1 MAGKTTQDYL
11 QAIYDS
17 AAANDQYL
25 DNVIAPDDGGTYD
38 YFGDGGFLDST
49 INALSTGIGGAFEGA
64 GTYLNQELGFG
75 EGLANLGHEMQIGR
89 QARTD
94 WDMNKAMNDPVGF
107 ITDPSGL
114 TYNAFNLIGSSVPDF
129 AVTAAA
135 SAATGGIGG
144 LAVGAGLK
152 AAKAARLAKAASGL
166 EKAMEVGSKAEGIGL
181 RGAQL
186 IKQYAPTVAGNI
198 AGGAFDA
205 ATEAGSTYTS
215 ALENGATEDEARN
228 AMQTDFMDNIGMSTI
243 QNAISMNMLKGA
255 IKTPLGIGRK
265 EVGEAAEESGK
276 GLLGAMS
283 EAGGKVAD
291 FADNHFATRLL
302 TRAVPGTA
310 VEAYTEGLQNEFQDN
325 AVHGYD
331 VNYNPFDMSDESK
344 NQMFMAAVGM
354 VPQGILGSTRRR
366 RVRAE
371 ENTADNNID
380 ENTIAQPTDNA
391 VQNENAEPEVI
402 ANPEENVAP
411 EVIANPE
418 ENITTPENE
427 VIEGNE
433 PVATNEQPVPT
444 TDENGTETP
453 SFATIYNSYINDR
466 DPVNNRTS
474 EQLAL
479 DRSNEAEDMG
489 YNTEEKKGQLRAVQD
504 MADTIEALDTNENS
518 PLKQI
523 GVKKPDIS
531 KYIKNNFTNDVADT
545 VAGGDKAIARNTL
558 NQVADVLYYRNK
570 KAEPERRRAANQA
583 EAEQLTKEG
592 SLFGLGPVPQ
602 SDNGEYTRKSI
613 GGYKQKIASTKNRID
628 KEHNHFKLAKERQ
641 DHVPNESQFAESL
654 SRAVDANDREQFVKD
669 VNQSINELS
678 SYTTTPA
685 QSLNRITDYF
695 HTKTQKDAVRKAFVG
710 YYNDRVNGGK
720 GFKFDI
726 NKHLKAVNNIVNIKN
741 KEELPAPKK
750 MTIGQQRNSAI
761 REART
766 SISNIK
772 YKLRDMED
780 PALKGT
786 SDKIEERIQQL
797 EDRIKKSTNKSE
809 ITHLKQLQNVFLSG
823 KKAVEV
829 ERKRREKPIGE
840 KNKQKGELAKKGKAG
855 KRKTAAKQRIDA
867 FNKKMED
874 EKKDAQAK
882 EESSK
887 DVTKGKETT
896 TEQKQEPAKKKLPP
910 KKKIEVENASDED
923 INSVA
928 SRLWNYHRDHKQF
941 NKQFHKRN
949 GKYHIK
955 DDKGNDYYYSEAVG
969 DRIKSKY
976 NELREAHF
984 KEHPEDKATITQ
996 AAANRAQSRKAN
1008 SQQRLEQAVN
1018 NENKKNTAKKFVEH
1032 QKNFSILVKNKSL
1045 FNDET
1050 PIDYLD
1056 DVKQKYKDGMSK
1068 DKKIREAIMPNR
1080 RGWINDIFDAFG
1092 KEFGKYNS
1100 VDVYK
1105 LAEHKK
1111 FNNGVARLKSFYNAF
1126 TDNGKPIDK
1135 DITIPQSVHRAME
1148 YSGADY
1154 DKVSASNVLKLTD
1167 VEKSGVPKNIL
1178 DKAIK
1183 AAEAIDSQG
1192 KLNNEKVSEK
1202 AKPIFGDSKMSAKV
1216 TYDGGK
1222 PVEISYN
1229 GDIKAVVEL
1238 KNIGEF
1244 NKLGEFDQPE
1254 YINKY
1259 LPDGYGTDKIK
1270 DVKGNTVT
1278 ATLVYYKELNND
1290 IHFIDKPIYDRLSEE
1305 DKRKLEENGI
1315 KAEDTEGGNKND
1327 NNGHRGS
1334 TDRPS
1339 GIATKEDSEDDT
1351 GIHKRVRGTV
1361 QNPDASRQKESDL
1374 AGIGSEGERQR
1385 VHNEPAQASESE
1397 TGKGKQQVIKL
1408 RGNQNVA
1415 YGESVSKETV
1425 DKALESM
1432 FYGMSPTRK
1441 NEAIKLLKDTGIK
1454 VRIVPELIVK
1464 DNGEDR
1470 KVGGAYFEDPGILAL
1485 AESRIKSDIENG
1497 RIIND
1502 PASAHE
1508 YGHFILEL
1516 LRQGGKSSVQWEDF
1530 FDKIINKD
1538 LELSGAKTLQ
1548 ELVDND
1554 TKTLTKTFGKEYINK
1569 IEQFVKEAI
1578 AEGKPPD
1585 GIAIKSDKSPEKQW
1599 PERPSKKLENV
1610 YYDPC
1615 ERGGQIVDAIIHRIA
1630 LKGKRYNFV
1639 HRRTYFQELM
1649 VCKMIRERNNNR
1661 MDMENRCADIIME
1674 HNSNLN
1680 ENDIMDDL
1688 DILPADK
1695 MLEYT
1700 KNKLGEDYAKY
1711 KDELEKELDEGDWV
1725 FHTAISDVEDW
1736 YAENYKKKIDRSRA
1750 SNEKEGKVEGGIAM
1764 YDKPADSDTIT
1775 PEQRLEKAGYKSPIE
1790 HARDSLKTYGREFVD
1805 DVKAGKGKYSY
1816 ADRFWRTPEA
1826 ILKDMI
1832 GGAASKIFDYA
1843 VKAQKIKNRTLQRYM
1858 VKYSHVYNGLKDNER
1873 RALNR
1878 AILYCDKNGRD
1889 PVQVMSAGK
1898 DRYIVYRDGDFI
1910 EAYNN
1915 INDAKNKL
1923 VELNRMDEYK
1933 KGEVKI
1939 SMVAGEDG
1947 LKALVYAVK
1956 DKNRVFSKK
1965 NAADAYA
1972 KENYKQAV
1980 ADMFDDV
1987 TTEKL
1992 SGEQKAKLADKFT
2005 EYRKLMD
2012 EAYADMVSVASQY
2025 DVKIPPKKQGFFPR
2039 YHLPF
2044 VVMVKDKMGTK
2055 RVTSFY
2061 NQSEAQKMAKKLT
2074 AEGVKSYVIELSPID
2089 QIRVGINQHD
2099 REYLTDDEIKE
2110 IEEGKTMSFA
2120 DMNESLEE
2128 HGEGMKLLTNLL
2140 NKRFKD
2146 GATTVPAKV
2155 ILKDLSK
2162 KVQDNGR
2169 TKKQIRATGIIKEMS
2184 KYKGSELTKEDVAKI
2199 LDKCNR
2205 HGVFN
2210 AHLMHRTDASGY
2222 SFNVQNSVYRY
2233 LTDVAAYAGNEMFSQ
2248 EAKKAYAQRFKRD
2261 FTLPAMNKEQAYCQ
2275 EYINA
2280 VLSKRNITWLDN
2292 MLNSVLK
2299 SIPGFGAWIRK
2310 WSPNPYT
2317 DVAGKILGAQNVLKL
2332 GMFNVSS
2339 GAVQL
2344 SQLLNANA
2352 KLGGN
2357 KFIGMSKAFRF
2368 GLREAFKNKGLYN
2381 DKELNKK
2388 YGEIFD
2394 YIGLYDSIPSLD
2406 REMTGKPSWF
2416 MDKNRKILGGKS
2428 LGDVAEASMYFFNR
2442 GDIKARQATAIGAM
2456 YKFEHEMKKDKMKE
2470 YLKKGKK
2477 FDEAEKLVHNDMLKY
2492 VDRVVRETNF
2502 DYSVVNTPLG
2512 LSGLGVTGKLIMQF
2526 KKYPFFTLNFLRG
2539 NTKEE
2544 NIRFLVPL
2552 MLMGGIFGLPCLDL
2566 FDDTV
2571 ATVTGAD
2578 PKLAAKK
2585 AIMEWAGNSPQR
2597 KAFANVAMYGA
2608 PSLAG
2613 IDISGRIGL
2622 NDAASFD
2629 AGPTYATAKRLLS
2642 SAKKGDYMGMAE
2654 ALTSRAT
2661 VAKSLAR
2668 GGYADS
2674 HGNLV
2679 TQYDN
2684 YDKMLKVLGFRPV
2697 EESHGAD
2704 LNRIIS
2710 QSKKIMQE
2718 HTNKAIE
2725 EYKKHPTMANY
2736 QALRIYGLSD
2746 KRIASI
2752 QDEKPK
2758 KNDKSSVY
2766 NSNHSKEANDI
2777 RKLESF
2783 KQGR

>member
-49 INALSTGIGGAFEGA
+49 INALSTGIGGSFEGA

-75 EGLANLGHEMQIGR
+75 EGLANLGREMQIGR

-94 WDMNKAMNDPVGF
+94 WDMNKAMNDPLGF

-114 TYNAFNLIGSSVPDF
+114 TYNAFNLIGSSIPDL
-129 AVTAAA
+129 AITAGA

-186 IKQYAPTVAGNI
+186 IKEYAPTVAGNI

-255 IKTPLGIGRK
+255 VKTPLGIGRK

-291 FADNHFATRLL
+291 FTDNHLATRFL

-331 VNYNPFDMSDESK
+331 VNYNPLDMSDESK

-354 VPQGILGSTRRR
+354 LPQGILGATRRR

-371 ENTADNNID
+371 ENMDDNNID
-380 ENTIAQPTDNA
+380 ENTISQPADNT
-391 VQNENAEPEVI
+391 VQNENAEPEV
-402 ANPEENVAP
+402 AATPEENVAP

-418 ENITTPENE
+418 ENITTPGNE
-427 VIEGNE
+427 AIEGNI
-433 PVATNEQPVPT
+433 PVATNEQAAPT

-466 DPVNNRTS
+466 DPINNRTS

-479 DRSNEAEDMG
+479 DRSDEAEDMG

-504 MADTIEALDTNENS
+504 MADTIEALDTNEKS

-523 GVKKPDIS
+523 GIKKPDVI

-545 VAGGDKAIARNTL
+545 VAGGDKTVARDTL
-558 NQVADVLYYRNK
+558 NQVADVLYHRNK
-570 KAEPERRRAANQA
+570 KSEPERRRAANQA
-583 EAEQLTKEG
+583 EAERLTKQG
-592 SLFGLGPVPQ
+592 NMLGLGPVPQ
-602 SDNGEYTRKSI
+602 DDNGEYTTKSI
-613 GGYKQKIASTKNRID
+613 NGYKQKIANTKNRID

-641 DHVPNESQFAESL
+641 DRVPNETKFAESL

-669 VNQSINELS
+669 VNQSIGELS

-685 QSLNRITDYF
+685 KSLNRVTNYF
-695 HTKTQKDAVRKAFVG
+695 HTKAQKDAVRKAFVG
-710 YYNDRVNGGK
+710 YYNDRVNGSK

-726 NKHLKAVNNIVNIKN
+726 NKHLKAANNIVDIKH

-750 MTIGQQRNSAI
+750 LTIGQQRNRVI

-766 SISNIK
+766 SISNIR
-772 YKLRDMED
+772 YKLQDMEAPD
-780 PALKGT
+780 LRKT

-797 EDRIKKSTNKSE
+797 EDRIKKTTNKSE
-809 ITHLKQLQNVFLSG
+809 VNHLKQLQNVFLSG
-823 KKAVEV
+823 KKAVDA
-829 ERKRREKPIGE
+829 ERKLRVKAIEKE
-840 KNKQKGELAKKGKAG
+840 EKQKEKLENKNKAS
-855 KRKTAAKQRIDA
+855 KRKAAAKQKIDA

-874 EKKDAQAK
+874 EKKEVQAK
-882 EESSK
+882 EEPTK
-887 DVTKGKETT
+887 DVAKEKGAT
-896 TEQKQEPAKKKLPP
+896 TEQKQKPAKKEAPP
-910 KKKIEVENASDED
+910 KKTIEVENASDED

-941 NKQFHKRN
+941 NKQLRKRN

-969 DRIKSKY
+969 DKIKSKY

-984 KEHPEDKATITQ
+984 KEHPEDKAMVTKSTPI
-996 AAANRAQSRKAN
+996 RSQSKKAN
-1008 SQQRLEQAVN
+1008 SQQELKQA
-1018 NENKKNTAKKFVEH
+1018 T
-1032 QKNFSILVKNKSL
+1032 
-1045 FNDET
+1045 
-1050 PIDYLD
+1050 
-1056 DVKQKYKDGMSK
+1056 
-1068 DKKIREAIMPNR
+1068 
-1080 RGWINDIFDAFG
+1080 
-1092 KEFGKYNS
+1092 
-1100 VDVYK
+1100 
-1105 LAEHKK
+1105 
-1111 FNNGVARLKSFYNAF
+1111 NNG
-1126 TDNGKPIDK
+1126 
-1135 DITIPQSVHRAME
+1135 
-1148 YSGADY
+1148 
-1154 DKVSASNVLKLTD
+1154 KVSK
-1167 VEKSGVPKNIL
+1167 
-1178 DKAIK
+1178 
-1183 AAEAIDSQG
+1183 
-1192 KLNNEKVSEK
+1192 
-1202 AKPIFGDSKMSAKV
+1202 
-1216 TYDGGK
+1216 
-1222 PVEISYN
+1222 
-1229 GDIKAVVEL
+1229 
-1238 KNIGEF
+1238 
-1244 NKLGEFDQPE
+1244 
-1254 YINKY
+1254 
-1259 LPDGYGTDKIK
+1259 
-1270 DVKGNTVT
+1270 
-1278 ATLVYYKELNND
+1278 
-1290 IHFIDKPIYDRLSEE
+1290 E
-1305 DKRKLEENGI
+1305 DKHKSEENGV
-1315 KAEDTEGGNKND
+1315 KTEGTEGGSKNGTVKGTVNSGRNEKGNED
-1327 NNGHRGS
+1327 VQRAVPKGNDVGRSANRNNGGGS
-1334 TDRPS
+1334 TKRSS
-1339 GIATKEDSEDDT
+1339 GLPVGNAQS
-1351 GIHKRVRGTV
+1351 V
-1361 QNPDASRQKESDL
+1361 QKYR
-1374 AGIGSEGERQR
+1374 
-1385 VHNEPAQASESE
+1385 E
-1397 TGKGKQQVIKL
+1397 TSQEVKQL
-1408 RGNQNVA
+1408 YDNGNLKWDNDVKPEEVGNA
-1415 YGESVSKETV
+1415 I
-1425 DKALESM
+1425 DSM
-1432 FYGMSPTRK
+1432 FYGYPESFKNTAIDLLNSMGIRIHITSKPIIVDTRGGKKNAGGLYKENTGEIIINRDKINDQIKSNSIKTRPTSAHENAHFIFSVLHKGPERDEAWRK
-1441 NEAIKLLKDTGIK
+1441 FFDDIIKNDIKSSGVKNINELVAKESKVFTDEGIK
-1454 VRIVPELIVK
+1454 EIEGFVSE
-1464 DNGEDR
+1464 
-1470 KVGGAYFEDPGILAL
+1470 ILSGKPPSEKL
-1485 AESRIKSDIENG
+1485 QCRYYRTDDMGNG
-1497 RIIND
+1497 RIIN
-1502 PASAHE
+1502 AV
-1508 YGHFILEL
+1508 L
-1516 LRQGGKSSVQWEDF
+1516 
-1530 FDKIINKD
+1530 
-1538 LELSGAKTLQ
+1538 
-1548 ELVDND
+1548 
-1554 TKTLTKTFGKEYINK
+1554 
-1569 IEQFVKEAI
+1569 
-1578 AEGKPPD
+1578 
-1585 GIAIKSDKSPEKQW
+1585 
-1599 PERPSKKLENV
+1599 
-1610 YYDPC
+1610 
-1615 ERGGQIVDAIIHRIA
+1615 HRIA
-1630 LKGKRYNFV
+1630 LDDKHILKFV
-1639 HRRTYFQELM
+1639 RDPNYFQELM
-1649 VCKMIRERNNNR
+1649 VSKNTYERNRARNSLR
-1661 MDMENRCADIIME
+1661 ARCLTLINKHEGKGSKTTIKDL
-1674 HNSNLN
+1674 NKFSSN
-1680 ENDIMDDL
+1680 E
-1688 DILPADK
+1688 
-1695 MLEYT
+1695 MLEHT
-1700 KNKLGEDYAKY
+1700 GKSLGDEYAKY
-1711 KDELEKELDEGDWV
+1711 KAELEKIMEDGDWV
-1725 FHTAISDVEDW
+1725 TDTAMQSITKEHIEKYKNSILKKRSKAAKDKESSVE
-1736 YAENYKKKIDRSRA
+1736 NSF
-1750 SNEKEGKVEGGIAM
+1750 
-1764 YDKPADSDTIT
+1764 YDKSTESDTVT
-1775 PEQRLEKAGYKSPIE
+1775 PEQRLEKAGYKSPIQ
-1790 HARDSLKTYGREFVD
+1790 HARDSLKTYGREFID
-1805 DVKAGKGKYSY
+1805 DVKSGKSKYSY
-1816 ADRFWRTPEA
+1816 TDRFWRTPEV

-1832 GGAASKIFDYA
+1832 GGAASRIFDYA
-1843 VKAQKIKNRTLQRYM
+1843 VKAQRIKNKTLQRYM
-1858 VKYSHVYNGLKDNER
+1858 TKYTHVYNGLKDNER

-1898 DRYIVYRDGDFI
+1898 DTYIVYRDGDFI

-1915 INDAKNKL
+1915 INDAKSKL
-1923 VELNRMDEYK
+1923 VELKRMDEYK
-1933 KGEVKI
+1933 NGEVRM

-1972 KENYKQAV
+1972 KKNYKQAV

-1987 TTEKL
+1987 ATEQL
-1992 SGEQKAKLADKFT
+1992 SDEQKAKLADKFT

-2044 VVMVKDKMGTK
+2044 VVTVKDKMGTK

-2074 AEGVKSYVIELSPID
+2074 AEGVKSYVIEISPID

-2120 DMNESLEE
+2120 DMNESLED
-2128 HGEGMKLLTNLL
+2128 HGEGMKLLRNLL

-2146 GATTVPAKV
+2146 GSTTVPAKV

-2184 KYKGSELTKEDVAKI
+2184 KYRGEELTKEDVVKI

-2261 FTLPAMNKEQAYCQ
+2261 FTLPALNKEQAYCQ

-2317 DVAGKILGAQNVLKL
+2317 DAAGRILGAQNVLKL

-2381 DKELNKK
+2381 DEYMNKK

-2470 YLKKGKK
+2470 YLKEGKK

-2492 VDRVVRETNF
+2492 VDRIVRETNF

-2578 PKLAAKK
+2578 PKLSAKK

-2597 KAFANVAMYGA
+2597 RAFANVAMYGA

-2629 AGPTYATAKRLLS
+2629 AGPTYSTAKKLLS
-2642 SAKKGDYMGMAE
+2642 SAKKGDFMGMAE

-2661 VAKSLAR
+2661 GAKSLAR
-2668 GGYADS
+2668 SGYADS
-2674 HGNLV
+2674 HGNLI
-2679 TQYDN
+2679 TQYDT
-2684 YDKMLKVLGFRPV
+2684 YDKMLKILGFRPV

-2704 LNRIIS
+2704 LNRVIS

-2725 EYKKHPTMANY
+2725 EYKKHPTIANY
-2736 QALRIYGLSD
+2736 QALRVYGLGD
-2746 KRIASI
+2746 KRIASLE
-2752 QDEKPK
+2752 DEQPK
-2758 KNDKSSVY
+2758 KNSKSSVY
-2766 NSNHSKEANDI
+2766 KSNHSKEANDI
-2777 RKLESF
+2777 RRLESF
-2783 KQGR
+2783 K

>member
-1 MAGKTTQDYL
+1 MPNYESIFNRMFDGTHDYDI
-11 QAIYDS
+11 QP
-17 AAANDQYL
+17 QY
-25 DNVIAPDDGGTYD
+25 
-38 YFGDGGFLDST
+38 GDGGFLDSS
-49 INALSTGIGGAFEGA
+49 INALATGLGGALEGA

-75 EGLANLGHEMQIGR
+75 EGLAKLGHDMQIGR

-94 WDMNKAMNDPVGF
+94 WDMNKAMDDPIGF

-114 TYNAFNLIGSSVPDF
+114 AYNAFNLIGSSAPDF

-152 AAKAARLAKAASGL
+152 AARAARLAKAASGL

-186 IKQYAPTVAGNI
+186 IKEYAPTVAGNI

-205 ATEAGSTYTS
+205 ATEAGSTYTA
-215 ALENGATEDEARN
+215 ALENSATEDEARN
-228 AMQTDFMDNIGMSTI
+228 AMQTDFIDNVGMSTI
-243 QNAISMNMLKGA
+243 QNAIGMNMLKGA
-255 IKTPLGIGRK
+255 VKTPLGIGRK
-265 EVGEAAEESGK
+265 EIGDAAEASGK

-291 FADNHFATRLL
+291 FADNHFATRLM

-354 VPQGILGSTRRR
+354 LPQGILGSTRRR

-371 ENTADNNID
+371 ENMANSNID
-380 ENTIAQPTDNA
+380 EDTIAQPTDNTI
-391 VQNENAEPEVI
+391 QNGNAEPEVI
-402 ANPEENVAP
+402 ATPEENVDDGNINNVDP
-411 EVIANPE
+411 EVIVNPV
-418 ENITTPENE
+418 ENITSPENE
-427 VIEGNE
+427 TIEGNT
-433 PVATNEQPVPT
+433 PTTTNEQTAPIT
-444 TDENGTETP
+444 EENGTEPP
-453 SFATIYNSYINDR
+453 SFATIYDSYINDR
-466 DPVNNRTS
+466 DPINNRTS
-474 EQLAL
+474 EQLAI

-489 YNTEEKKGQLRAVQD
+489 YNTEDKKGQLRAVQD

-523 GVKKPDIS
+523 GIKKPDIS

-570 KAEPERRRAANQA
+570 KAEPERRRAANHA

-613 GGYKQKIASTKNRID
+613 NGYKQKIASTKNRID

-641 DHVPNESQFAESL
+641 DHVPNESQFAKSL
-654 SRAVDANDREQFVKD
+654 SQAVDANDREQFVKD

-695 HTKTQKDAVRKAFVG
+695 HTKTQKDAVRKALVG
-710 YYNDRVNGGK
+710 YYNDRVNGSK

-726 NKHLKAVNNIVNIKN
+726 NKHLKAANNIVNIKN

-797 EDRIKKSTNKSE
+797 EDRIKKTTNKSE

-829 ERKRREKPIGE
+829 ERKRREKPIGK

-910 KKKIEVENASDED
+910 KKKVEVDSASDED

-941 NKQFHKRN
+941 NKQLHKRN

-996 AAANRAQSRKAN
+996 AAARRAQSRKAN
-1008 SQQRLEQAVN
+1008 SQQKREEAVN
-1018 NENKKNTAKKFVEH
+1018 NENKKDTAEKFVEH
-1032 QKNFSILVKNKSL
+1032 QKKFSILVKNKSL

-1080 RGWINDIFDAFG
+1080 RRWINDIFDAFG

-1105 LAEHKK
+1105 LAEHEK
-1111 FNNGVARLKSFYNAF
+1111 FNNGVARLKSLYNAF
-1126 TDNGKPIDK
+1126 TDDNGKPIDK
-1135 DITIPQSVHRAME
+1135 DITIPQSVRRAMK
-1148 YSGADY
+1148 YSGAGY

-1183 AAEAIDSQG
+1183 EAELIDSQR
-1192 KLNNEKVSEK
+1192 KLNNKKVGEK

-1229 GDIKAVVEL
+1229 GDMKAVVEL
-1238 KNIGEF
+1238 KNIDEF
-1244 NKLGEFDQPE
+1244 NKLGEFDKPE

-1259 LPDGYGTDKIK
+1259 LPDGYGADEIE

-1290 IHFIDKPIYDRLSEE
+1290 THFIDKQIYDRLSEE

-1315 KAEDTEGGNKND
+1315 KAKGIEGGNGNVSG
-1327 NNGHRGS
+1327 N
-1334 TDRPS
+1334 TDHS
-1339 GIATKEDSEDDT
+1339 GTHEK
-1351 GIHKRVRGTV
+1351 GNKLVKGTV
-1361 QNPDASRQKESDL
+1361 QERSAVRRTGSGKNGGRTTQGSSRLPVGNTRTVQKYREISPE
-1374 AGIGSEGERQR
+1374 I
-1385 VHNEPAQASESE
+1385 
-1397 TGKGKQQVIKL
+1397 KQL
-1408 RGNQNVA
+1408 YDNGNLKWDNDVTTEEVGNA
-1415 YGESVSKETV
+1415 I
-1425 DKALESM
+1425 ESM
-1432 FYGMSPTRK
+1432 FYGAPESFKKTAMDLLNKLDTRIYVTSKPIITSNKEVVDGLCKK
-1441 NEAIKLLKDTGIK
+1441 NTGEIFISRDCINNQIKMGQIKTNPVGAHENEHFIFNILSHKSNEPWKELFNKVIDNDIKSSGVRDIKELVAKDNRILTSEALKDVNKYVAEVLSGENPSDEFK
-1454 VRIVPELIVK
+1454 YVYYHADNSVK
-1464 DNGEDR
+1464 
-1470 KVGGAYFEDPGILAL
+1470 
-1485 AESRIKSDIENG
+1485 G
-1497 RIIND
+1497 RIIN
-1502 PASAHE
+1502 AVLH
-1508 YGHFILEL
+1508 
-1516 LRQGGKSSVQWEDF
+1516 K
-1530 FDKIINKD
+1530 
-1538 LELSGAKTLQ
+1538 
-1548 ELVDND
+1548 
-1554 TKTLTKTFGKEYINK
+1554 
-1569 IEQFVKEAI
+1569 
-1578 AEGKPPD
+1578 
-1585 GIAIKSDKSPEKQW
+1585 
-1599 PERPSKKLENV
+1599 
-1610 YYDPC
+1610 
-1615 ERGGQIVDAIIHRIA
+1615 IA
-1630 LKGKRYNFV
+1630 LDDKHILTLARDF
-1639 HRRTYFQELM
+1639 TYFQELM
-1649 VCKMIRERNNNR
+1649 VAKNTYERNRARNALLA
-1661 MDMENRCADIIME
+1661 RCLTLINKHEGKGPKTTRKDL
-1674 HNSNLN
+1674 NKFSSN
-1680 ENDIMDDL
+1680 E
-1688 DILPADK
+1688 

-1700 KNKLGEDYAKY
+1700 KSKLGDDYAKY
-1711 KDELEKELDEGDWV
+1711 KTELEEIIKDGDWV
-1725 FHTAISDVEDW
+1725 TDMALQRITTEHIKE
-1736 YAENYKKKIDRSRA
+1736 YKNSIIEKRSKA
-1750 SNEKEGKVEGGIAM
+1750 VQEKESSVENSF
-1764 YDKPADSDTIT
+1764 YDKSTDSDTIT

-1790 HARDSLKTYGREFVD
+1790 HARDSLKTYGREFID

-1832 GGAASKIFDYA
+1832 GGAASRIFDYA
-1843 VKAQKIKNRTLQRYM
+1843 VKAQRIKNKTLQRYM
-1858 VKYSHVYNGLKDNER
+1858 AKYSHVYNGLKDNER

-1889 PVQVMSAGK
+1889 PVQVMSAGN

-1972 KENYKQAV
+1972 KKNYKQAV

-1987 TTEKL
+1987 TAEKL
-1992 SGEQKAKLADKFT
+1992 SGAQKAKLADKFT

-2120 DMNESLEE
+2120 NMNESLEE

-2428 LGDVAEASMYFFNR
+2428 LGDIAEASMYFFNR

-2566 FDDTV
+2566 FDDAV

-2585 AIMEWAGNSPQR
+2585 AIIEWAGNSPQR

-2629 AGPTYATAKRLLS
+2629 AGPTYTTAKRLLS

-2684 YDKMLKVLGFRPV
+2684 YDKMLKILGFRPV

>member
-1 MAGKTTQDYL
+1 MPNYESIFNRMFDGTHDYDI
-11 QAIYDS
+11 QP
-17 AAANDQYL
+17 QY
-25 DNVIAPDDGGTYD
+25 
-38 YFGDGGFLDST
+38 GDGGFLDSS
-49 INALSTGIGGAFEGA
+49 INALATGLGGSLEGA
-64 GTYLNQELGFG
+64 GTYLDQEFGFG
-75 EGLANLGHEMQIGR
+75 SSLAKLGHDMQIGR

-94 WDMNKAMNDPVGF
+94 WDMQKAMDDPLGF

-114 TYNAFNLIGSSVPDF
+114 AYNTFNLIGSSAPDL

-152 AAKAARLAKAASGL
+152 AARAANLAKAASGL
-166 EKAMEVGSKAEGIGL
+166 EKAMEVGSKAEGIGM

-186 IKQYAPTVAGNI
+186 IKEYAPSVAGNI

-205 ATEAGSTYTS
+205 ATEAGSTYTM
-215 ALENGATEDEARN
+215 ALENGATQDEARN
-228 AMQTDFMDNIGMSTI
+228 AMQTDFIDNIGMSTI

-255 IKTPLGIGRK
+255 VKTPLGIGRK
-265 EVGEAAEESGK
+265 EVGDATEKAGS

-291 FADNHFATRLL
+291 FADNHFATRLM

-331 VNYNPFDMSDESK
+331 VNYNPFNMSDESK

-354 VPQGILGSTRRR
+354 APQGLLGATRRR

-371 ENTADNNID
+371 EDMDNSNVNDNI
-380 ENTIAQPTDNA
+380 ETQPA
-391 VQNENAEPEVI
+391 KEVAQNENGEPEVI
-402 ANPEENVAP
+402 ATPVEDIVNAENTPVDVSTNTENAP
-411 EVIANPE
+411 IVTDEQMVS
-418 ENITTPENE
+418 TPE
-427 VIEGNE
+427 GAE
-433 PVATNEQPVPT
+433 PSA
-444 TDENGTETP
+444 
-453 SFATIYNSYINDR
+453 FATTYNSFLNDR
-466 DPVNNRTS
+466 DPVGNRTA
-474 EQLAL
+474 EQLAT
-479 DRSNEAEDMG
+479 DRSDEAEAMG
-489 YNTEEKKGQLRAVQD
+489 YNTEDKKGQLRAIQD
-504 MADTIEALDTNENS
+504 MADTIESLDTNENS

-531 KYIKNNFTNDVADT
+531 SYIKNNFTNDVAN
-545 VAGGDKAIARNTL
+545 ALASGDKKVARDTL

-592 SLFGLGPVPQ
+592 SMFGLEPVPQ
-602 SDNGEYTRKSI
+602 NDKGEYTGKSI
-613 GGYKQKIASTKNRID
+613 SGYKKKLTDTKNRID
-628 KEHNHFKLAKERQ
+628 REHNHFKLAKERQ
-641 DHVPNESQFAESL
+641 DHVPDETKFAESL
-654 SRAVDANDREQFVKD
+654 SQAVDANDREQFVKD

-678 SYTTTPA
+678 SYTTSPA
-685 QSLNRITDYF
+685 KSLNRITDYF
-695 HTKTQKDAVRKAFVG
+695 HTKAQKDAVRKAFVS
-710 YYNDRVNGGK
+710 YYNNRVNGRK
-720 GFKFDI
+720 DFQFDI
-726 NKHLKAVNNIVNIKN
+726 NKHLKSVGNIISAKQ
-741 KEELPAPKK
+741 KEEAGPVKK
-750 MTIGQQRNSAI
+750 LTLVQKRNQAI
-761 REART
+761 RDT
-766 SISNIK
+766 KVDISNI
-772 YKLRDMED
+772 RN
-780 PALKGT
+780 
-786 SDKIEERIQQL
+786 KIKEMGDDELSKTGEGIKARIDQIQKRV
-797 EDRIKKSTNKSE
+797 DNSTNMAE
-809 ITHLKQLQNVFLSG
+809 ITYLKKLQNVFYAG
-823 KKAVEV
+823 KKAVVKEQDL
-829 ERKRREKPIGE
+829 RA
-840 KNKQKGELAKKGKAG
+840 KQ
-855 KRKTAAKQRIDA
+855 AAKLEGKDGKKTRSTGSKSKTNRQQTRKQNADRIA
-867 FNKKMED
+867 KFQKQLED
-874 EKKDAQAK
+874 ENKSA
-882 EESSK
+882 EE
-887 DVTKGKETT
+887 
-896 TEQKQEPAKKKLPP
+896 TEKSANKNTVAKQEPAEQSEEPKTKVVKKQGP
-910 KKKIEVENASDED
+910 KREIRENVSDEEIRD
-923 INSVA
+923 VA
-928 SRLWNYHRDHKQF
+928 QKLWNYHLSRKEF
-941 NKQFHKRN
+941 NKQLQKRN
-949 GKYHIK
+949 GRYHVV
-955 DDKGNDYYYSEAVG
+955 DNKGNHFYYNETDGAK
-969 DRIKSKY
+969 IKTVY
-976 NELREAHF
+976 NELRKAHF
-984 KEHPEDKATITQ
+984 KEHPEDEGAIRKASRNQ
-996 AAANRAQSRKAN
+996 AASRKAN
-1008 SQQRLEQAVN
+1008 SEEKRAKAVKAELN
-1018 NENKKNTAKKFVEH
+1018 KENTDKIKREKEVYDA
-1032 QKNFSILVKNKSL
+1032 IVKNKGLS
-1045 FNDET
+1045 NDNKS
-1050 PIDYLD
+1050 IDYLSS
-1056 DVKQKYKDGMSK
+1056 VKQLYKSGMKIHK
-1068 DKKIREAIMPNR
+1068 DDRDKVMTHRYEL
-1080 RGWINDIFDAFG
+1080 INNIFEEFA
-1092 KEFGKYNS
+1092 KEFNKYGN
-1100 VDVYK
+1100 VNVYK
-1105 LAEHKK
+1105 VVKPKEFKNVRTRLYY
-1111 FNNGVARLKSFYNAF
+1111 FNKAF
-1126 TDNGKPIDK
+1126 TKDGKPIDRNIKIPDAVFDAMNRDADKQAAFDLTDEQKKLIPK
-1135 DITIPQSVHRAME
+1135 DILAKLEDMRSREQATKQSKNAVKDNKVAKE
-1148 YSGADY
+1148 EKVEPIIDSGEMKYRVDY
-1154 DKVSASNVLKLTD
+1154 DSND
-1167 VEKSGVPKNIL
+1167 
-1178 DKAIK
+1178 
-1183 AAEAIDSQG
+1183 
-1192 KLNNEKVSEK
+1192 
-1202 AKPIFGDSKMSAKV
+1202 
-1216 TYDGGK
+1216 K
-1222 PVEISYN
+1222 PVSIIVQN
-1229 GDIKAVVEL
+1229 MKASIEL
-1238 KNIGEF
+1238 KDKDMA
-1244 NKLGEFDQPE
+1244 KLEKTDELDREDFV
-1254 YINKY
+1254 NKY
-1259 LPDGYGTDKIK
+1259 LPEGYEVHTFKVNGNKILATVDYWKEITD
-1270 DVKGNTVT
+1270 NT
-1278 ATLVYYKELNND
+1278 
-1290 IHFIDKPIYDRLSEE
+1290 HFIDKQIYDRLSEE

-1315 KAEDTEGGNKND
+1315 KAKGVEGGSENVSGNTDHSRTHEKGNKLV
-1327 NNGHRGS
+1327 
-1334 TDRPS
+1334 
-1339 GIATKEDSEDDT
+1339 K
-1351 GIHKRVRGTV
+1351 GTV
-1361 QNPDASRQKESDL
+1361 QERSAVRRTGSGKNGGRPTKGSPRLPMENARTVQKYREISPEVRQLYD
-1374 AGIGSEGERQR
+1374 
-1385 VHNEPAQASESE
+1385 N
-1397 TGKGKQQVIKL
+1397 
-1408 RGNQNVA
+1408 GNLKWDNDVKPEEV
-1415 YGESVSKETV
+1415 GNTI
-1425 DKALESM
+1425 DSM
-1432 FYGMSPTRK
+1432 FYGAPESFKKTTMDLLNKLGIRIYVTSKPIITSDKEVVDGLCRK
-1441 NEAIKLLKDTGIK
+1441 NTGEILISRDCINNQIKTGQIKTNPVGAHENEHFIFNILSHKSNEPWKELFNKVIDNDIKSSGVGDIKGLVAKDNRILTSEALKDVDKYVAEVLSGENPSDEFK
-1454 VRIVPELIVK
+1454 YVYYHADNSVKGRIINAVLHKIALDDK
-1464 DNGEDR
+1464 H
-1470 KVGGAYFEDPGILAL
+1470 ILAL
-1485 AESRIKSDIENG
+1485 AR
-1497 RIIND
+1497 
-1502 PASAHE
+1502 
-1508 YGHFILEL
+1508 
-1516 LRQGGKSSVQWEDF
+1516 DF
-1530 FDKIINKD
+1530 
-1538 LELSGAKTLQ
+1538 
-1548 ELVDND
+1548 
-1554 TKTLTKTFGKEYINK
+1554 
-1569 IEQFVKEAI
+1569 
-1578 AEGKPPD
+1578 
-1585 GIAIKSDKSPEKQW
+1585 
-1599 PERPSKKLENV
+1599 
-1610 YYDPC
+1610 
-1615 ERGGQIVDAIIHRIA
+1615 
-1630 LKGKRYNFV
+1630 
-1639 HRRTYFQELM
+1639 TYFQELM
-1649 VCKMIRERNNNR
+1649 VAKNTYERNRARNALLA
-1661 MDMENRCADIIME
+1661 RCLTLINKHEEKGKKTTRKDLGKF
-1674 HNSNLN
+1674 STN
-1680 ENDIMDDL
+1680 E
-1688 DILPADK
+1688 
-1695 MLEYT
+1695 MLEYA
-1700 KNKLGEDYAKY
+1700 KNKLGDDYAKY
-1711 KDELEKELDEGDWV
+1711 KTELEEIIKDGDWV
-1725 FHTAISDVEDW
+1725 TDIALQRITPEHIKEYKNSIIEKRNKTA
-1736 YAENYKKKIDRSRA
+1736 K
-1750 SNEKEGKVEGGIAM
+1750 EKESSVENSF
-1764 YDKPADSDTIT
+1764 YDKSADSDTTT
-1775 PEQRLEKAGYKSPIE
+1775 PEQRFEKAGYRSPVQ
-1790 HARDSLKTYGREFVD
+1790 HALDSLKTYGREFVE
-1805 DVKAGKGKYSY
+1805 DVKTGKNKYSY
-1816 ADRFWRTPEA
+1816 TDRFWRTPEV

-1832 GGAASKIFDYA
+1832 GGAASRIFDYA
-1843 VKAQKIKNRTLQRYM
+1843 IKAQRIKNKTLQRYM
-1858 VKYSHVYNGLKDNER
+1858 EKYSHVYRGLKDNER
-1873 RALNR
+1873 RVLNR

-1915 INDAKNKL
+1915 INEAKSKM
-1923 VELNRMDEYK
+1923 VELKGMDDYK

-1956 DKNRVFSKK
+1956 DKNRVFTKK

-1972 KENYKQAV
+1972 KKNYKQAV
-1980 ADMFDDV
+1980 SDMLDDV

-1992 SGEQKAKLADKFT
+1992 NEEQKSKIADKFT
-2005 EYRKLMD
+2005 EYRTLMD
-2012 EAYADMVSVASQY
+2012 EAYADMVAVANQY
-2025 DVKIPPKKQGFFPR
+2025 GVKIPPKKQGFFPR

-2061 NQSEAQKMAKKLT
+2061 NQSEAQKMAKKLS

-2169 TKKQIRATGIIKEMS
+2169 TKKQIRATGIIKEME
-2184 KYKGSELTKEDVAKI
+2184 KYKGSQLTKEDVAKI

-2210 AHLMHRTDASGY
+2210 AHLMHRTDADGY

-2233 LTDVAAYAGNEMFSQ
+2233 LTDAAAYAGNEMFSQ

-2317 DVAGKILGAQNVLKL
+2317 DVAGKVLGAQNVLKL

-2368 GLREAFKNKGLYN
+2368 GLSEAFKSKGLYN
-2381 DKELNKK
+2381 DDKLNKK

-2416 MDKNRKILGGKS
+2416 MDKSRKLLRGKS
-2428 LGDVAEASMYFFNR
+2428 FGDVAEASMYFFNR

-2470 YLKKGKK
+2470 YLKKGKT
-2477 FDEAEKLVHNDMLKY
+2477 FEEAEKLTHNDMLRY
-2492 VDRVVRETNF
+2492 VDRIVRETNF

-2571 ATVTGAD
+2571 ATVTGVD

-2629 AGPTYATAKRLLS
+2629 AGPTYTTAQRLLS

-2661 VAKSLAR
+2661 VAKSLAK

-2674 HGNLV
+2674 HGNLI

-2684 YDKMLKVLGFRPV
+2684 YDKMLKILGFRPV

-2718 HTNKAIE
+2718 HTDKAIE

-2746 KRIASI
+2746 KRIATL

-2758 KNDKSSVY
+2758 KNDKSSV
-2766 NSNHSKEANDI
+2766 NKTNHSKEANDI

>member
-49 INALSTGIGGAFEGA
+49 INALSTGLGGAFEGA

-75 EGLANLGHEMQIGR
+75 EGLANLGHDMQVGR

-94 WDMNKAMNDPVGF
+94 WDMNKAMNDPLGF

-114 TYNAFNLIGSSVPDF
+114 AYNTFNLIGSSVPDI
-129 AVTAAA
+129 AITMGA
-135 SAATGGIGG
+135 SAATGGVGG

-152 AAKAARLAKAASGL
+152 AARAARLAKAASGL

-205 ATEAGSTYTS
+205 ATEAGSTYTE

-228 AMQTDFMDNIGMSTI
+228 AMQTDFIDNIGMSTI
-243 QNAISMNMLKGA
+243 QNAIGMNMLKGA

-265 EVGEAAEESGK
+265 EIGEATEASGK

-291 FADNHFATRLL
+291 FADNHFATRLM

-354 VPQGILGSTRRR
+354 LPQGILGSTRRR

-380 ENTIAQPTDNA
+380 ENTIAQPTDNT
-391 VQNENAEPEVI
+391 VQNENTEPEV
-402 ANPEENVAP
+402 AATPEENVSP

-418 ENITTPENE
+418 ENITIPVNE
-427 VIEGNE
+427 AIEGNT
-433 PVATNEQPVPT
+433 PVVTNEQVVPT

-453 SFATIYNSYINDR
+453 SFVTIYNSYINDR
-466 DPVNNRTS
+466 DPINNRTS

-504 MADTIEALDTNENS
+504 MADTIEALDTNEKS

-523 GVKKPDIS
+523 GIKKPDVI

-545 VAGGDKAIARNTL
+545 VAGGDKTVARDTL
-558 NQVADVLYYRNK
+558 NQVADVLYHRNK

-583 EAEQLTKEG
+583 EAERLTKQG
-592 SLFGLGPVPQ
+592 NMLGLGPVHQ
-602 SDNGEYTRKSI
+602 DDNGEYTTKSI
-613 GGYKQKIASTKNRID
+613 NGYKQKIANTKNRID

-641 DHVPNESQFAESL
+641 DRVPNETKFAESL

-669 VNQSINELS
+669 VNQSIGELS

-685 QSLNRITDYF
+685 KSLNRVTNYF
-695 HTKTQKDAVRKAFVG
+695 HTKAQKDAVRKAFVG
-710 YYNDRVNGGK
+710 YYNDRVNGSK

-726 NKHLKAVNNIVNIKN
+726 NKHLKAANNIVDIKH

-750 MTIGQQRNSAI
+750 LTIGQQRNRVI

-766 SISNIK
+766 SISNIR
-772 YKLRDMED
+772 YKLPDMETPD
-780 PALKGT
+780 LRKTG
-786 SDKIEERIQQL
+786 DKIEERIRQL
-797 EDRIKKSTNKSE
+797 EDRIEKTANKSE
-809 ITHLKQLQNVFLSG
+809 VNHLKQLQNVFLSG
-823 KKAVEV
+823 KKEV
-829 ERKRREKPIGE
+829 DAERKRRVKAIEKE
-840 KNKQKGELAKKGKAG
+840 EKQKEKLENKNKAS
-855 KRKTAAKQRIDA
+855 KRKAAAKQKIDA

-874 EKKDAQAK
+874 EKGEAQAK
-882 EESSK
+882 EEPTK
-887 DVTKGKETT
+887 DVAKEKGTT
-896 TEQKQEPAKKKLPP
+896 TEQKQKPAKKEAPP
-910 KKKIEVENASDED
+910 KKTIEVENASDED

-941 NKQFHKRN
+941 NKQLRKRN

-969 DRIKSKY
+969 DKIKSKY

-984 KEHPEDKATITQ
+984 KEHPEDKAKVTKSTPI
-996 AAANRAQSRKAN
+996 RSQSKKAN
-1008 SQQRLEQAVN
+1008 SQQELKQA
-1018 NENKKNTAKKFVEH
+1018 T
-1032 QKNFSILVKNKSL
+1032 
-1045 FNDET
+1045 
-1050 PIDYLD
+1050 
-1056 DVKQKYKDGMSK
+1056 
-1068 DKKIREAIMPNR
+1068 
-1080 RGWINDIFDAFG
+1080 
-1092 KEFGKYNS
+1092 
-1100 VDVYK
+1100 
-1105 LAEHKK
+1105 
-1111 FNNGVARLKSFYNAF
+1111 NNG
-1126 TDNGKPIDK
+1126 
-1135 DITIPQSVHRAME
+1135 
-1148 YSGADY
+1148 
-1154 DKVSASNVLKLTD
+1154 KV
-1167 VEKSGVPKNIL
+1167 
-1178 DKAIK
+1178 
-1183 AAEAIDSQG
+1183 
-1192 KLNNEKVSEK
+1192 
-1202 AKPIFGDSKMSAKV
+1202 
-1216 TYDGGK
+1216 
-1222 PVEISYN
+1222 
-1229 GDIKAVVEL
+1229 
-1238 KNIGEF
+1238 
-1244 NKLGEFDQPE
+1244 
-1254 YINKY
+1254 
-1259 LPDGYGTDKIK
+1259 
-1270 DVKGNTVT
+1270 
-1278 ATLVYYKELNND
+1278 
-1290 IHFIDKPIYDRLSEE
+1290 SEE
-1305 DKRKLEENGI
+1305 DKRKSEGSGVKTEG
-1315 KAEDTEGGNKND
+1315 TEGGSKNGTVKGTVNSEGHEKGNESVQRAVPKGND
-1327 NNGHRGS
+1327 VGRSGSRNNGGRSTQRSSGLPVENAQSVQKYRETNPEVKQLYDNGNLKWDNDVKPEEVGS
-1334 TDRPS
+1334 A
-1339 GIATKEDSEDDT
+1339 I
-1351 GIHKRVRGTV
+1351 
-1361 QNPDASRQKESDL
+1361 
-1374 AGIGSEGERQR
+1374 
-1385 VHNEPAQASESE
+1385 
-1397 TGKGKQQVIKL
+1397 
-1408 RGNQNVA
+1408 
-1415 YGESVSKETV
+1415 
-1425 DKALESM
+1425 ESM
-1432 FYGMSPTRK
+1432 FYGYPESFKKTAIDLLNSMGIRIHITSKPIIVDTRGGKKNAGGLYKENTGEIIISRDKINDQIKSNSIKTRPTSAHENAHFIFSVLHKGPERDEAWRK
-1441 NEAIKLLKDTGIK
+1441 FFNDIIGNDIKSAGVKNINELVAKESKFFTDEGIKEIEGFVSEILNGKPPSEKLQYRYYRTDDTG
-1454 VRIVPELIVK
+1454 
-1464 DNGEDR
+1464 
-1470 KVGGAYFEDPGILAL
+1470 
-1485 AESRIKSDIENG
+1485 NG
-1497 RIIND
+1497 RIIN
-1502 PASAHE
+1502 AV
-1508 YGHFILEL
+1508 L
-1516 LRQGGKSSVQWEDF
+1516 
-1530 FDKIINKD
+1530 
-1538 LELSGAKTLQ
+1538 
-1548 ELVDND
+1548 
-1554 TKTLTKTFGKEYINK
+1554 
-1569 IEQFVKEAI
+1569 
-1578 AEGKPPD
+1578 
-1585 GIAIKSDKSPEKQW
+1585 
-1599 PERPSKKLENV
+1599 
-1610 YYDPC
+1610 
-1615 ERGGQIVDAIIHRIA
+1615 HRIA
-1630 LKGKRYNFV
+1630 LDDKHILKFV
-1639 HRRTYFQELM
+1639 RDPNYFQELM
-1649 VCKMIRERNNNR
+1649 VSKNTYERNRARNSLR
-1661 MDMENRCADIIME
+1661 VRCLTLINKHEGKGPKTTIKDL
-1674 HNSNLN
+1674 NKFSSN
-1680 ENDIMDDL
+1680 E
-1688 DILPADK
+1688 
-1695 MLEYT
+1695 MLEHAR
-1700 KNKLGEDYAKY
+1700 KSLGDEYAKY
-1711 KDELEKELDEGDWV
+1711 KAELEKIMEDGDWV
-1725 FHTAISDVEDW
+1725 TDTAMQSITKEHIEKYKNSILEKRSKAAKDKESSVE
-1736 YAENYKKKIDRSRA
+1736 NSF
-1750 SNEKEGKVEGGIAM
+1750 
-1764 YDKPADSDTIT
+1764 YDKSTESDTVT
-1775 PEQRLEKAGYKSPIE
+1775 PEQRLEKAGYKSPIQ
-1790 HARDSLKTYGREFVD
+1790 HARDSLKTYGREFID
-1805 DVKAGKGKYSY
+1805 DVKSGKSKYSY
-1816 ADRFWRTPEA
+1816 TDRFWRTPEV

-1832 GGAASKIFDYA
+1832 GGAASRIFDYA
-1843 VKAQKIKNRTLQRYM
+1843 VKAQRIKNKTLQRYM
-1858 VKYSHVYNGLKDNER
+1858 TKYSHVYNGLKDNER

-1923 VELNRMDEYK
+1923 VELKRMDEYK
-1933 KGEVKI
+1933 NGEVRM

-1956 DKNRVFSKK
+1956 DKNRLFSKK
-1965 NAADAYA
+1965 NSADAYA
-1972 KENYKQAV
+1972 KKNYKQAV

-1987 TTEKL
+1987 TTEEL
-1992 SGEQKAKLADKFT
+1992 SDVQKAKLADKFT

-2025 DVKIPPKKQGFFPR
+2025 GVKIPPKKQGFFPR

-2428 LGDVAEASMYFFNR
+2428 LGDIAEASMYFFNR

-2456 YKFEHEMKKDKMKE
+2456 YKFEHEMKKDKIKE

-2544 NIRFLVPL
+2544 NIRFLVPI

-2578 PKLAAKK
+2578 PKLSAKK
-2585 AIMEWAGNSPQR
+2585 AIMEWAGNSPQKR
-2597 KAFANVAMYGA
+2597 AFANVAMYGA

-2622 NDAASFD
+2622 NDAASLD
-2629 AGPTYATAKRLLS
+2629 AGPTYSTAKKLLS
-2642 SAKKGDYMGMAE
+2642 SAKKGDFMGMAE

-2679 TQYDN
+2679 TQYDT

-2704 LNRIIS
+2704 LNRVIS
-2710 QSKKIMQE
+2710 QSKNIMQE

-2725 EYKKHPTMANY
+2725 EYKKHPTIDNY
-2736 QALRIYGLSD
+2736 QALRVYGLSD
-2746 KRIASI
+2746 NRIASLE
-2752 QDEKPK
+2752 DEQPN
-2758 KNDKSSVY
+2758 KNSKSSVY
-2766 NSNHSKEANDI
+2766 KSNHSKEANDI
-2777 RKLESF
+2777 RRLESF
-2783 KQGR
+2783 K

>member
-1 MAGKTTQDYL
+1 MPNYGSIFNRFFDDKPDY
-11 QAIYDS
+11 YDIQP
-17 AAANDQYL
+17 QY
-25 DNVIAPDDGGTYD
+25 
-38 YFGDGGFLDST
+38 GDGGFLDSS
-49 INALSTGIGGAFEGA
+49 INALATGLGGSLEGA
-64 GTYLNQELGFG
+64 GTYLDQEFGFG
-75 EGLANLGHEMQIGR
+75 SSLAKLGHDMQIGR

-94 WDMNKAMNDPVGF
+94 WDMQKAMDDPLGF

-114 TYNAFNLIGSSVPDF
+114 AYNTFNLIGSSAPDL

-152 AAKAARLAKAASGL
+152 AARAANLAKAASGL
-166 EKAMEVGSKAEGIGL
+166 EKAMEVGSKAEGIGM

-186 IKQYAPTVAGNI
+186 IREYAPSVAGNI

-205 ATEAGSTYTS
+205 ATEAGSTYTM
-215 ALENGATEDEARN
+215 ALENGATQDEARN
-228 AMQTDFMDNIGMSTI
+228 AMQTDFIDNIGMSTI

-255 IKTPLGIGRK
+255 VKTPLGIGRK
-265 EVGEAAEESGK
+265 EVGDATEKAGS

-291 FADNHFATRLL
+291 FADNHFATRLMA
-302 TRAVPGTA
+302 RAVPGTA

-331 VNYNPFDMSDESK
+331 VNYNPFNMSDESK

-354 VPQGILGSTRRR
+354 APQGLLGATRRR

-371 ENTADNNID
+371 ESMDNSNVNDNI
-380 ENTIAQPTDNA
+380 ETQPTKEV
-391 VQNENAEPEVI
+391 VQNENGEPEVI
-402 ANPEENVAP
+402 ATPVEDIVNAENTPVDVSTNTENAP
-411 EVIANPE
+411 IVTDEQMVS
-418 ENITTPENE
+418 TPE
-427 VIEGNE
+427 
-433 PVATNEQPVPT
+433 
-444 TDENGTETP
+444 GTE
-453 SFATIYNSYINDR
+453 SSAFATTYNSFLNDR
-466 DPVNNRTS
+466 DPVGNRTA
-474 EQLAL
+474 EQLAT
-479 DRSNEAEDMG
+479 DRSNEAEAMG
-489 YNTEEKKGQLRAVQD
+489 YNTEDKRGQLRAIQD
-504 MADTIEALDTNENS
+504 MADTIESLDTNENS

-531 KYIKNNFTNDVADT
+531 SYIKNNFTNDVANT
-545 VAGGDKAIARNTL
+545 LASGDKKVARDTL

-592 SLFGLGPVPQ
+592 SVFGLEPVPQ
-602 SDNGEYTRKSI
+602 NDKGEYTGKSI
-613 GGYKQKIASTKNRID
+613 SGYKKKLADTKNRID
-628 KEHNHFKLAKERQ
+628 REHNHFKLAKERQ
-641 DHVPNESQFAESL
+641 DHVPDETKFAESL
-654 SRAVDANDREQFVKD
+654 SQAVDANDREQFVKD

-678 SYTTTPA
+678 SYTTSPA
-685 QSLNRITDYF
+685 KSLNRITDYF
-695 HTKTQKDAVRKAFVG
+695 HTKAQKDAVRKAFVS
-710 YYNDRVNGGK
+710 YYNDRVNGRK
-720 GFKFDI
+720 DFQFDI
-726 NKHLKAVNNIVNIKN
+726 NKHLKSVGNIISAKRKAEAGPV
-741 KEELPAPKK
+741 KK
-750 MTIGQQRNSAI
+750 LTLVQKRNQAI
-761 REART
+761 RDT
-766 SISNIK
+766 KVDISNIRNK
-772 YKLRDMED
+772 VKEMGDDELSKTGEGIK
-780 PALKGT
+780 A
-786 SDKIEERIQQL
+786 RIDQIQKRV
-797 EDRIKKSTNKSE
+797 DNSTNRAE
-809 ITHLKQLQNVFLSG
+809 ITYLKKLQNVFYAG
-823 KKAVEV
+823 KKAVTKEQDSRAKQAAKL
-829 ERKRREKPIGE
+829 EGKDGE
-840 KNKQKGELAKKGKAG
+840 KTRSTGSTSQTSRKQTRRQNADKIAKFKNQLENESKSTEETEKSANKNHVAEQETAEQTGKP
-855 KRKTAAKQRIDA
+855 KRKVV
-867 FNKKMED
+867 N
-874 EKKDAQAK
+874 
-882 EESSK
+882 
-887 DVTKGKETT
+887 
-896 TEQKQEPAKKKLPP
+896 KQEPKKE
-910 KKKIEVENASDED
+910 IRDNVSDEE
-923 INSVA
+923 INKVA
-928 SRLWNYHRDHKQF
+928 QALWNYHLSRKEF
-941 NKQFHKRN
+941 NKQLQKRN
-949 GKYHIK
+949 GRYHVV
-955 DDKGNDYYYSEAVG
+955 DNKGNHFYYNETDGAK
-969 DRIKSKY
+969 IKTVY
-976 NELREAHF
+976 NELRKAHF
-984 KEHPEDKATITQ
+984 KEHPEDEGAIKKATANQ
-996 AAANRAQSRKAN
+996 AASRKAN
-1008 SQQRLEQAVN
+1008 NEEKRAKAVKAELN
-1018 NENKKNTAKKFVEH
+1018 KENTDKIKREKGVFDA
-1032 QKNFSILVKNKSL
+1032 IVKNKGLS
-1045 FNDET
+1045 NDNKS
-1050 PIDYLD
+1050 IDYLSS
-1056 DVKQKYKDGMSK
+1056 VKQLYKSGMKIHK
-1068 DKKIREAIMPNR
+1068 DDR
-1080 RGWINDIFDAFG
+1080 
-1092 KEFGKYNS
+1092 
-1100 VDVYK
+1100 
-1105 LAEHKK
+1105 
-1111 FNNGVARLKSFYNAF
+1111 
-1126 TDNGKPIDK
+1126 
-1135 DITIPQSVHRAME
+1135 
-1148 YSGADY
+1148 
-1154 DKVSASNVLKLTD
+1154 DKVMPHRYELIN
-1167 VEKSGVPKNIL
+1167 NIF
-1178 DKAIK
+1178 
-1183 AAEAIDSQG
+1183 E
-1192 KLNNEKVSEK
+1192 EF
-1202 AKPIFGDSKMSAKV
+1202 AK
-1216 TYDGGK
+1216 
-1222 PVEISYN
+1222 
-1229 GDIKAVVEL
+1229 
-1238 KNIGEF
+1238 EF
-1244 NKLGEFDQPE
+1244 NKYGNVNVYKVVKPKEFKNVRARLYYFNKAFTKNGRSIDSNIKIPDAVFDAMNRDADKQAAFDLSDEQKKLIPKDILAELESMAASEQASRQSKNAVSGHKVSKEEKVMPIIDNSKTKYSVE
-1254 YINKY
+1254 YDDKGNPVSISSKNMKASIELKDKDMAELEKTDEFGREDFVNKY
-1259 LPDGYGTDKIK
+1259 LPEGYEVQTFKINGNKISAILSYWKKLTD
-1270 DVKGNTVT
+1270 NT
-1278 ATLVYYKELNND
+1278 
-1290 IHFIDKPIYDRLSEE
+1290 HFIDKQIYDRLNEE

-1315 KAEDTEGGNKND
+1315 KAKGIEGGSNNE

-1334 TDRPS
+1334 TDRPV
-1339 GIATKEDSEDDT
+1339 GIATKEDTEDNT
-1351 GIHKRVRGTV
+1351 GIHKRMRGTI

-1374 AGIGSEGERQR
+1374 AGVRPEGQRQR
-1385 VHNEPAQASESE
+1385 VHNESAQTGEGK
-1397 TGKGKQQVIKL
+1397 TGKRKQQVETL
-1408 RGNQNVA
+1408 RSSKDID
-1415 YGESVSKETV
+1415 YSKSVSKDV
-1425 DKALESM
+1425 VNKALESM
-1432 FYGMSPTRK
+1432 FYGMSTSRK
-1441 NEAIKLLKDTGIK
+1441 NKAVKLLKDTGVKIR
-1454 VRIVPELIVK
+1454 VVPELIVNE
-1464 DNGEDR
+1464 NGKDR
-1470 KVGGAYFEDPGILAL
+1470 KVGGAYFGEPGILAL
-1485 AESRIKSDIENG
+1485 AEDKIKNDIEKGILFN
-1497 RIIND
+1497 N

-1508 YGHFILEL
+1508 YGHFILDL
-1516 LRQGGKSSVQWEDF
+1516 LRYGGDGNEQWKSF
-1530 FDKIINKD
+1530 FDKIINRD

-1554 TKTLTKTFGKEYINK
+1554 TEALTKTFGKEYINK
-1569 IEQFVKEAI
+1569 IKKFVKESI
-1578 AEGKPPD
+1578 AEGVPPD
-1585 GIAIKSDKSPEKQW
+1585 ELAIKSKKSLVKTW
-1599 PERPSKKLENV
+1599 SERPSKELEHI

-1615 ERGGQIVDAIIHRIA
+1615 ERGGQIVDAIIHQIA
-1630 LKGKRYNFV
+1630 LKGKGSDFV
-1639 HRRTYFQELM
+1639 RRNTHFHELI

-1674 HNSNLN
+1674 HNENLN
-1680 ENDIMDDL
+1680 ENTIMEDL
-1688 DILPADK
+1688 DELSTDK

-1725 FHTAISDVEDW
+1725 FHTAISDIKDG
-1736 YAENYKKKIDRSRA
+1736 YAENYKKEIDSERA
-1750 SNEKEGKVEGGIAM
+1750 KNAKEDKVEGGIAM
-1764 YDKPADSDTIT
+1764 YDKPADSDTTT
-1775 PEQRLEKAGYKSPIE
+1775 PEQRFEKAGYKSPVQ
-1790 HARDSLKTYGREFVD
+1790 HALDSLKTYGREFVE
-1805 DVKAGKGKYSY
+1805 DVKAGKDKYSY
-1816 ADRFWRTPEA
+1816 TDRFWRTPEV

-1832 GGAASKIFDYA
+1832 GGAASRIFDYA
-1843 VKAQKIKNRTLQRYM
+1843 VKAQRIKNKTLQRYM
-1858 VKYSHVYNGLKDNER
+1858 EKYSHVYRGLKDNER
-1873 RALNR
+1873 RVLNR

-1915 INDAKNKL
+1915 INEAKSKMI
-1923 VELNRMDEYK
+1923 ELKGMDDYK

-1956 DKNRVFSKK
+1956 DKNRVFTKK

-1972 KENYKQAV
+1972 KKNYKQAV
-1980 ADMFDDV
+1980 SDMLDDV

-1992 SGEQKAKLADKFT
+1992 NEEQKTRIADKFT

-2012 EAYADMVSVASQY
+2012 EAYADMVAVANQY
-2025 DVKIPPKKQGFFPR
+2025 GVKIPPKKQGFFPR

-2044 VVMVKDKMGTK
+2044 VVMVKDKMGSR
-2055 RVTSFY
+2055 RVTSYY
-2061 NQSEAQKMAKKLT
+2061 NQSEAQKMAKKLS

-2169 TKKQIRATGIIKEMS
+2169 TKKQIRATGIIKEME
-2184 KYKGSELTKEDVAKI
+2184 KYKGSQLTKEDVAKI

-2210 AHLMHRTDASGY
+2210 AHLMHRTDADGY

-2233 LTDVAAYAGNEMFSQ
+2233 LTDVAAYSGNEMFSQ

-2368 GLREAFKNKGLYN
+2368 GLSEAFKNKGLYN
-2381 DKELNKK
+2381 DDKLNKK

-2416 MDKNRKILGGKS
+2416 MDKSRKLLRGKS
-2428 LGDVAEASMYFFNR
+2428 FGDVAEASMYFFNR

-2456 YKFEHEMKKDKMKE
+2456 YKFEHEIKKDKMKE
-2470 YLKKGKK
+2470 YLKKGKT
-2477 FDEAEKLVHNDMLKY
+2477 FEEAEKLTHNDMLRY
-2492 VDRVVRETNF
+2492 VDRIVRETNF

-2571 ATVTGAD
+2571 ATVTGVD

-2629 AGPTYATAKRLLS
+2629 AGPTYTTAQRLLS
-2642 SAKKGDYMGMAE
+2642 SAKKEDYMGMAE

-2661 VAKSLAR
+2661 VAKSLAK

-2674 HGNLV
+2674 HGNLI

-2684 YDKMLKVLGFRPV
+2684 YDKMLKILGFRPV
-2697 EESHGAD
+2697 DESHGAD

-2746 KRIASI
+2746 KRIATL

-2758 KNDKSSVY
+2758 KNDKSSV
-2766 NSNHSKEANDI
+2766 NRTNHSKEANDI

>member
-1 MAGKTTQDYL
+1 MPNYESIFNRMFDGTHDYDI
-11 QAIYDS
+11 QP
-17 AAANDQYL
+17 QY
-25 DNVIAPDDGGTYD
+25 
-38 YFGDGGFLDST
+38 GDGGFLDSS
-49 INALSTGIGGAFEGA
+49 INALATGLGGSLEGA
-64 GTYLNQELGFG
+64 GTYLDQEFGFG
-75 EGLANLGHEMQIGR
+75 SSLAKLGHDMQIGR

-94 WDMNKAMNDPVGF
+94 WDMQKAMDDPLGF

-114 TYNAFNLIGSSVPDF
+114 AYNTFNLIGSSAPDL

-152 AAKAARLAKAASGL
+152 AARAANLAKAASGL
-166 EKAMEVGSKAEGIGL
+166 EKAMEVGSKAEGIGM

-186 IKQYAPTVAGNI
+186 IREYAPSVAGNI

-205 ATEAGSTYTS
+205 ATEAGSTYTM
-215 ALENGATEDEARN
+215 ALENGATQDEARN
-228 AMQTDFMDNIGMSTI
+228 AMQTDFIDNIGMSTI

-255 IKTPLGIGRK
+255 VKTPLGIGRK
-265 EVGEAAEESGK
+265 EVGDATEKAGS

-291 FADNHFATRLL
+291 FADNHFATRLM

-331 VNYNPFDMSDESK
+331 VNYNPFNMSDESK

-354 VPQGILGSTRRR
+354 APQGLLGATRRR

-371 ENTADNNID
+371 EDMDNSNVNDNT
-380 ENTIAQPTDNA
+380 ETQPTKEV
-391 VQNENAEPEVI
+391 VQNENGEPEVI
-402 ANPEENVAP
+402 ATPVEDIVNAENTPVDVSTNTENAP
-411 EVIANPE
+411 IVTDEQMVS
-418 ENITTPENE
+418 TPE
-427 VIEGNE
+427 GAE
-433 PVATNEQPVPT
+433 PSA
-444 TDENGTETP
+444 
-453 SFATIYNSYINDR
+453 FATTYNSFLNDR
-466 DPVNNRTS
+466 DPVGNRTA
-474 EQLAL
+474 EQLAT
-479 DRSNEAEDMG
+479 DRSNEAEAMG
-489 YNTEEKKGQLRAVQD
+489 YNTEDKKVQLRAIQD
-504 MADTIEALDTNENS
+504 MADTIESLDTNENS

-531 KYIKNNFTNDVADT
+531 SYIKNNFTNDVANT
-545 VAGGDKAIARNTL
+545 LASGDKKVARDTL

-570 KAEPERRRAANQA
+570 KAETERRRAANQA

-592 SLFGLGPVPQ
+592 SMFGLEPVPQ
-602 SDNGEYTRKSI
+602 NDKGEYTGKSI
-613 GGYKQKIASTKNRID
+613 SGYKKKLADTKNRID
-628 KEHNHFKLAKERQ
+628 REHNYFKLAKERK
-641 DHVPNESQFAESL
+641 DHVPNETKFAESL
-654 SRAVDANDREQFVKD
+654 SQAVDTNDREQFVKD

-678 SYTTTPA
+678 SYTTSPA
-685 QSLNRITDYF
+685 KSLNRITDYF
-695 HTKTQKDAVRKAFVG
+695 HTKAQKDAVRKAFVN
-710 YYNDRVNGGK
+710 YYNDRVNGRK
-720 GFKFDI
+720 DFQFDI
-726 NKHLKAVNNIVNIKN
+726 NKHLKSVGNIISAKQKAEAGPV
-741 KEELPAPKK
+741 KK
-750 MTIGQQRNSAI
+750 LTLVQKRDQAI
-761 REART
+761 RDT
-766 SISNIK
+766 KVDISNIRNK
-772 YKLRDMED
+772 IKEMGDDELSKTGEGIKARIDQIQKKVDNSTNKAEITYLKKLQNVFYAGKKAVVKEQDLRAKQAAKLEG
-780 PALKGT
+780 KGGNKEQPT
-786 SDKIEERIQQL
+786 GSKSKTNRQQTRKQNADRIKKFKQQL
-797 EDRIKKSTNKSE
+797 EDENKSAE
-809 ITHLKQLQNVFLSG
+809 ET
-823 KKAVEV
+823 
-829 ERKRREKPIGE
+829 EKSAN
-840 KNKQKGELAKKGKAG
+840 KNPV
-855 KRKTAAKQRIDA
+855 AKQETA
-867 FNKKMED
+867 EQTGKPK
-874 EKKDAQAK
+874 AK
-882 EESSK
+882 VAK
-887 DVTKGKETT
+887 
-896 TEQKQEPAKKKLPP
+896 KQEPKRE
-910 KKKIEVENASDED
+910 IRDNVSDEE
-923 INSVA
+923 INKVA
-928 SRLWNYHRDHKQF
+928 QALWNYHLSRKEF
-941 NKQFHKRN
+941 NKQLQKRN
-949 GKYHIK
+949 GRYHVV
-955 DDKGNDYYYSEAVG
+955 DNKGNHFYYNETDGAK
-969 DRIKSKY
+969 IKTVY
-976 NELREAHF
+976 NELRKNHF
-984 KEHPEDKATITQ
+984 KEHTEDEGAIRKASRNQ
-996 AAANRAQSRKAN
+996 AASRKAN
-1008 SQQRLEQAVN
+1008 NEEKRAKAVKAELN
-1018 NENKKNTAKKFVEH
+1018 KENTDKIKREKEIFNT
-1032 QKNFSILVKNKSL
+1032 IIKNKGLS
-1045 FNDET
+1045 NDNKS
-1050 PIDYLD
+1050 IDYLNS
-1056 DVKQKYKDGMSK
+1056 VKQLYKSGMKIHK
-1068 DKKIREAIMPNR
+1068 DDIDKVMPHR
-1080 RGWINDIFDAFG
+1080 YELINNIFEEFA
-1092 KEFGKYNS
+1092 KEFNKYGN
-1100 VDVYK
+1100 VNVYK
-1105 LAEHKK
+1105 VVKPKEFK
-1111 FNNGVARLKSFYNAF
+1111 NVRARLYYFNKAF
-1126 TDNGKPIDK
+1126 TKDGKPIDRNIKIPDVVFDAMNRDADKQAVFDLSDEQKKLIPK
-1135 DITIPQSVHRAME
+1135 DILAELESMAASEQASRQSKNAV
-1148 YSGADY
+1148 SGHKVSKEEKVEPIIDSGKMKYRVDY
-1154 DKVSASNVLKLTD
+1154 DSND
-1167 VEKSGVPKNIL
+1167 
-1178 DKAIK
+1178 
-1183 AAEAIDSQG
+1183 
-1192 KLNNEKVSEK
+1192 
-1202 AKPIFGDSKMSAKV
+1202 
-1216 TYDGGK
+1216 K
-1222 PVEISYN
+1222 PVSIIVQN
-1229 GDIKAVVEL
+1229 MKASIEL
-1238 KNIGEF
+1238 KDKDMA
-1244 NKLGEFDQPE
+1244 KLEKTDELDREDFV
-1254 YINKY
+1254 NKY
-1259 LPDGYGTDKIK
+1259 LPEGYEVHTFKVNGNKILATVDYWKEITDS
-1270 DVKGNTVT
+1270 T
-1278 ATLVYYKELNND
+1278 
-1290 IHFIDKPIYDRLSEE
+1290 HFIDKQIYDRLSEE

-1315 KAEDTEGGNKND
+1315 KAKGIEGGSENVSGNTDHSRTHEKGNKLV
-1327 NNGHRGS
+1327 
-1334 TDRPS
+1334 
-1339 GIATKEDSEDDT
+1339 K
-1351 GIHKRVRGTV
+1351 GTV
-1361 QNPDASRQKESDL
+1361 QERSAVRRTGSGKNGGRPTKGSPRLPMENARTVQKYREISPEVRQLYD
-1374 AGIGSEGERQR
+1374 
-1385 VHNEPAQASESE
+1385 N
-1397 TGKGKQQVIKL
+1397 
-1408 RGNQNVA
+1408 GNLKWDNDVKPEEV
-1415 YGESVSKETV
+1415 GNTI
-1425 DKALESM
+1425 DSM
-1432 FYGMSPTRK
+1432 FYGAPESFKKTTMDLLNKLGIRIYVTSKPIITSDKEVVDGLCRK
-1441 NEAIKLLKDTGIK
+1441 NTGEILISRDCINNQIKTGQIKTNPVGAHENEHFIFNILSHKSNEPWKELFNKVIDNDIKSSGVRDIKGLVAKDNRILTSEALKDVDKYVAEVLSGENPSDEFK
-1454 VRIVPELIVK
+1454 YVYYHADNSVKGRIINAVLHKIALDDK
-1464 DNGEDR
+1464 H
-1470 KVGGAYFEDPGILAL
+1470 ILAL
-1485 AESRIKSDIENG
+1485 AR
-1497 RIIND
+1497 
-1502 PASAHE
+1502 
-1508 YGHFILEL
+1508 
-1516 LRQGGKSSVQWEDF
+1516 DF
-1530 FDKIINKD
+1530 
-1538 LELSGAKTLQ
+1538 
-1548 ELVDND
+1548 
-1554 TKTLTKTFGKEYINK
+1554 
-1569 IEQFVKEAI
+1569 
-1578 AEGKPPD
+1578 
-1585 GIAIKSDKSPEKQW
+1585 
-1599 PERPSKKLENV
+1599 
-1610 YYDPC
+1610 
-1615 ERGGQIVDAIIHRIA
+1615 
-1630 LKGKRYNFV
+1630 
-1639 HRRTYFQELM
+1639 TYFQELM
-1649 VCKMIRERNNNR
+1649 VAKNTYERNRARNALLA
-1661 MDMENRCADIIME
+1661 RCLTLINKHEEKGKKTTRKDLGKF
-1674 HNSNLN
+1674 STN
-1680 ENDIMDDL
+1680 E
-1688 DILPADK
+1688 
-1695 MLEYT
+1695 MLEYA
-1700 KNKLGEDYAKY
+1700 KNKLGDDYAKY
-1711 KDELEKELDEGDWV
+1711 KTELEEIIKGGDWV
-1725 FHTAISDVEDW
+1725 TDIALQRITPEHIKE
-1736 YAENYKKKIDRSRA
+1736 YKNSIIEKRNETVK
-1750 SNEKEGKVEGGIAM
+1750 EKESSVENSF
-1764 YDKPADSDTIT
+1764 YDKSADSDTTT
-1775 PEQRLEKAGYKSPIE
+1775 PEQRFEKAGYKSPVQ
-1790 HARDSLKTYGREFVD
+1790 HALDSLKTYGREFVE
-1805 DVKAGKGKYSY
+1805 DVKTGKNKYSY
-1816 ADRFWRTPEA
+1816 TDRFWRTPEV

-1832 GGAASKIFDYA
+1832 GGAASRIFDYA
-1843 VKAQKIKNRTLQRYM
+1843 IKAQRIKNKTLQRYM
-1858 VKYSHVYNGLKDNER
+1858 EKYSHVYRGLKDNER
-1873 RALNR
+1873 RVLNR

-1915 INDAKNKL
+1915 INEAKSKMI
-1923 VELNRMDEYK
+1923 ELKGMDEYK

-1939 SMVAGEDG
+1939 SMVVGEDG

-1956 DKNRVFSKK
+1956 DKNRVFTKK

-1972 KENYKQAV
+1972 KKNYKQAV
-1980 ADMFDDV
+1980 SDMLDDV

-1992 SGEQKAKLADKFT
+1992 NEEQKSKIADKFT
-2005 EYRKLMD
+2005 EYRRLMD
-2012 EAYADMVSVASQY
+2012 EAYADMVAVANQY
-2025 DVKIPPKKQGFFPR
+2025 GVKIPPKKQGFFPR

-2044 VVMVKDKMGTK
+2044 VVMVKDKMGSR

-2061 NQSEAQKMAKKLT
+2061 NQSEAQKMAKKLS

-2162 KVQDNGR
+2162 KVRDNGR
-2169 TKKQIRATGIIKEMS
+2169 TKKQIRATGIIKEME
-2184 KYKGSELTKEDVAKI
+2184 KYKGSQLTKEDVAKI

-2210 AHLMHRTDASGY
+2210 AHLMHRTDADGY

-2233 LTDVAAYAGNEMFSQ
+2233 LTDAAAYAGNEMFSQ

-2317 DVAGKILGAQNVLKL
+2317 DVAGKVLGAQNVLKL

-2368 GLREAFKNKGLYN
+2368 GLSEAFKNKGLYN
-2381 DKELNKK
+2381 DDKLNKK

-2416 MDKNRKILGGKS
+2416 MDKSRKLLRGKS
-2428 LGDVAEASMYFFNR
+2428 FGDVAEASMYFFNR

-2470 YLKKGKK
+2470 YLKKGKT
-2477 FDEAEKLVHNDMLKY
+2477 FEEAEKLTHNDMLRY
-2492 VDRVVRETNF
+2492 IDRIVRETNF

-2571 ATVTGAD
+2571 ATVTGVD

-2629 AGPTYATAKRLLS
+2629 AGPTYTTAQRLLS

-2661 VAKSLAR
+2661 VAKSLAK

-2674 HGNLV
+2674 HGNLI

-2684 YDKMLKVLGFRPV
+2684 YDKMLKILGFRPV

-2718 HTNKAIE
+2718 HTDKAIE

-2746 KRIASI
+2746 KRIATL

-2758 KNDKSSVY
+2758 KNDKSSV
-2766 NSNHSKEANDI
+2766 NKTNHSKEANDI

>member
-1 MAGKTTQDYL
+1 MFDGTHDYDI
-11 QAIYDS
+11 QP
-17 AAANDQYL
+17 QY
-25 DNVIAPDDGGTYD
+25 
-38 YFGDGGFLDST
+38 GDGGFLDSS
-49 INALSTGIGGAFEGA
+49 INALATGLGGSLEGA
-64 GTYLNQELGFG
+64 GTYLDQEFGFG
-75 EGLANLGHEMQIGR
+75 SSLAKLGHDMQIGR

-94 WDMNKAMNDPVGF
+94 WDMQKAMDDPLGF

-114 TYNAFNLIGSSVPDF
+114 VYNTFNLIGSSAPDL

-152 AAKAARLAKAASGL
+152 AARAANLAKAASSL
-166 EKAMEVGSKAEGIGL
+166 EKAMEVGSKAEGIGM

-186 IKQYAPTVAGNI
+186 IREYAPSVAGDI

-205 ATEAGSTYTS
+205 ATEAGSTYTM
-215 ALENGATEDEARN
+215 ALENGATQDEARN
-228 AMQTDFMDNIGMSTI
+228 AMQTDFIDNIGMSTI

-255 IKTPLGIGRK
+255 VKTPLGIGRK
-265 EVGEAAEESGK
+265 EVGDATEKAGS

-291 FADNHFATRLL
+291 FADNHFATRLM

-331 VNYNPFDMSDESK
+331 VNYNPFNMSDESK

-354 VPQGILGSTRRR
+354 VPQGLLGATRRR

-371 ENTADNNID
+371 ENMADNNID
-380 ENTIAQPTDNA
+380 EDTIAQPTDNTI
-391 VQNENAEPEVI
+391 QNENAEPGVI
-402 ANPEENVAP
+402 ATPEENVDDGNINNVAP
-411 EVIANPE
+411 EVIVNPV
-418 ENITTPENE
+418 ENITSPENGT
-427 VIEGNE
+427 IEGNT
-433 PVATNEQPVPT
+433 PTTTNEQVAPIT
-444 TDENGTETP
+444 EENGTEPP
-453 SFATIYNSYINDR
+453 SFATIYDSYINDR
-466 DPVNNRTS
+466 DPINNRTA
-474 EQLAL
+474 EQLAT
-479 DRSNEAEDMG
+479 DRSNEAEAMG
-489 YNTEEKKGQLRAVQD
+489 YNTEDKKGQLRAIQD

-531 KYIKNNFTNDVADT
+531 SYIKNNFTNDVANT
-545 VAGGDKAIARNTL
+545 LASGDKKVARDTL

-592 SLFGLGPVPQ
+592 SMFGLEPVPQ
-602 SDNGEYTRKSI
+602 NDKGEYTGKSI
-613 GGYKQKIASTKNRID
+613 SGYKKKLADTKNRID
-628 KEHNHFKLAKERQ
+628 REHNHFKLAKERQ
-641 DHVPNESQFAESL
+641 DHVPDETKFAESL
-654 SRAVDANDREQFVKD
+654 SQAVDTNDREQFVKD

-678 SYTTTPA
+678 SYTTSPA
-685 QSLNRITDYF
+685 KSLNRITDYF
-695 HTKTQKDAVRKAFVG
+695 HTKAQKDAVRKAFVN
-710 YYNDRVNGGK
+710 YYNDRVNGRK
-720 GFKFDI
+720 DFQFDI
-726 NKHLKAVNNIVNIKN
+726 NKHLKSVGNIVSAKQ
-741 KEELPAPKK
+741 KAEAGPVKK
-750 MTIGQQRNSAI
+750 LTLVQKRNQAI
-761 REART
+761 RDT
-766 SISNIK
+766 KVDISNIRNK
-772 YKLRDMED
+772 VKEMGDDELSKTGEGIKARIDQIQKRVDNSTNKAEITYLKKLQNVFYAGKKAVAKEQDLRAKQAAKLEGKDGEKTRSTGSKSKTNRQQTRKQN
-780 PALKGT
+780 A
-786 SDKIEERIQQL
+786 DKIAKFKQQL
-797 EDRIKKSTNKSE
+797 EDENKSAE
-809 ITHLKQLQNVFLSG
+809 ET
-823 KKAVEV
+823 
-829 ERKRREKPIGE
+829 EKSAN
-840 KNKQKGELAKKGKAG
+840 KNPV
-855 KRKTAAKQRIDA
+855 AKQETA
-867 FNKKMED
+867 E
-874 EKKDAQAK
+874 Q
-882 EESSK
+882 
-887 DVTKGKETT
+887 TKETKAKVVK
-896 TEQKQEPAKKKLPP
+896 KQESKRE
-910 KKKIEVENASDED
+910 IRDNVSDEEIRD
-923 INSVA
+923 VA
-928 SRLWNYHRDHKQF
+928 QKLWNYHLSRKEF
-941 NKQFHKRN
+941 NKQLQKRN
-949 GKYHIK
+949 GRYHVV
-955 DDKGNDYYYSEAVG
+955 DNKGNHFYYNETDGAK
-969 DRIKSKY
+969 IKTVY
-976 NELREAHF
+976 NELRKAHF
-984 KEHPEDKATITQ
+984 KEHPEDEGTARKASRNQ
-996 AAANRAQSRKAN
+996 AASRKAN
-1008 SQQRLEQAVN
+1008 NEEKRAKAVKAELN
-1018 NENKKNTAKKFVEH
+1018 KENTDKIKREKEIFNT
-1032 QKNFSILVKNKSL
+1032 IVKNKGLS
-1045 FNDET
+1045 NDNKS
-1050 PIDYLD
+1050 IDYLNS
-1056 DVKQKYKDGMSK
+1056 VKQLYKSGMKIHK
-1068 DKKIREAIMPNR
+1068 DDIDKVMPHR
-1080 RGWINDIFDAFG
+1080 YELINNIFEEFA
-1092 KEFGKYNS
+1092 KEFNKYGN
-1100 VDVYK
+1100 VNVYK
-1105 LAEHKK
+1105 VVKPKEFK
-1111 FNNGVARLKSFYNAF
+1111 NVMARLYYFNKAF
-1126 TDNGKPIDK
+1126 TKDGKPIDRNIKIPDAVFDAMNRDADKQAAFDLTDEQKKLIPK
-1135 DITIPQSVHRAME
+1135 DILS
-1148 YSGADY
+1148 
-1154 DKVSASNVLKLTD
+1154 KLED
-1167 VEKSGVPKNIL
+1167 MKSIEQ
-1178 DKAIK
+1178 ATR
-1183 AAEAIDSQG
+1183 Q
-1192 KLNNEKVSEK
+1192 SEK
-1202 AKPIFGDSKMSAKV
+1202 AVNGNKVAKEEKVMPTIDSGKTKYSVEYNDKGKPILIDIAKM
-1216 TYDGGK
+1216 
-1222 PVEISYN
+1222 
-1229 GDIKAVVEL
+1229 KAVIEL
-1238 KNIGEF
+1238 KDEDMAEF
-1244 NKLGEFDQPE
+1244 KKTNEFDKDDFV
-1254 YINKY
+1254 NKY
-1259 LPDGYGTDKIK
+1259 LPDGYEVQTFKADGNKILATVSYRKEITDS
-1270 DVKGNTVT
+1270 T
-1278 ATLVYYKELNND
+1278 
-1290 IHFIDKPIYDRLSEE
+1290 HFIDKQIYDILSEE

-1315 KAEDTEGGNKND
+1315 KAKGIEGGSENGTVKGAVNSEGHEKGNEPVQRAVPEGND
-1327 NNGHRGS
+1327 VGRSGSRNNGGRS
-1334 TDRPS
+1334 TKRSS
-1339 GIATKEDSEDDT
+1339 GLPVGNAQS
-1351 GIHKRVRGTV
+1351 V
-1361 QNPDASRQKESDL
+1361 QKYRETNPE
-1374 AGIGSEGERQR
+1374 
-1385 VHNEPAQASESE
+1385 V
-1397 TGKGKQQVIKL
+1397 KQL
-1408 RGNQNVA
+1408 YDNGNL
-1415 YGESVSKETV
+1415 KW
-1425 DKALESM
+1425 DKDVKPEEVGNAIESM
-1432 FYGMSPTRK
+1432 FYGYPESFKKTAIDLLNSMGIRIHITSKPIIVDTRGGKKNAGGLYKENTGEIIISRDKINDQIKSNSIKTRPTSAHENAHFIFSVLHKGPERDEAWRK
-1441 NEAIKLLKDTGIK
+1441 LFNDIIKNDIKSAGVKNINELVAKESKVFTDEGIKEIEGFVSEILSGKPPSEKLQYRYYRTDDTG
-1454 VRIVPELIVK
+1454 
-1464 DNGEDR
+1464 
-1470 KVGGAYFEDPGILAL
+1470 
-1485 AESRIKSDIENG
+1485 NG
-1497 RIIND
+1497 RIIN
-1502 PASAHE
+1502 AV
-1508 YGHFILEL
+1508 L
-1516 LRQGGKSSVQWEDF
+1516 
-1530 FDKIINKD
+1530 
-1538 LELSGAKTLQ
+1538 
-1548 ELVDND
+1548 
-1554 TKTLTKTFGKEYINK
+1554 
-1569 IEQFVKEAI
+1569 
-1578 AEGKPPD
+1578 
-1585 GIAIKSDKSPEKQW
+1585 
-1599 PERPSKKLENV
+1599 
-1610 YYDPC
+1610 
-1615 ERGGQIVDAIIHRIA
+1615 HRIA
-1630 LKGKRYNFV
+1630 LDDKHILKFV
-1639 HRRTYFQELM
+1639 RDPNYFQELM
-1649 VCKMIRERNNNR
+1649 VSKNTYERNRARNSLR
-1661 MDMENRCADIIME
+1661 ARCLTLINKYEGKGSKTTIK
-1674 HNSNLN
+1674 
-1680 ENDIMDDL
+1680 DL
-1688 DILPADK
+1688 
-1695 MLEYT
+1695 
-1700 KNKLGEDYAKY
+1700 NKLSSNEILEHAKKSLGNEYAKY
-1711 KDELEKELDEGDWV
+1711 KAELEKIMEDGDWV
-1725 FHTAISDVEDW
+1725 TDTAMQSITKEHIEKYKNSILEKRSKAAKDKESSVE
-1736 YAENYKKKIDRSRA
+1736 NSF
-1750 SNEKEGKVEGGIAM
+1750 
-1764 YDKPADSDTIT
+1764 YDKSTESDTVT
-1775 PEQRLEKAGYKSPIE
+1775 PEQRLEKAGYKSPIQ
-1790 HARDSLKTYGREFVD
+1790 HARDSLKTYGREFID

-1858 VKYSHVYNGLKDNER
+1858 GKYSHIYRGLKDNER
-1873 RALNR
+1873 RVLNR

-1898 DRYIVYRDGDFI
+1898 DTYIVYRDGDFI

-1915 INDAKNKL
+1915 INDAKSKL
-1923 VELNRMDEYK
+1923 VELKRTGEYK
-1933 KGEVKI
+1933 NGEVKM

-1972 KENYKQAV
+1972 KKNYKQAV

-1987 TTEKL
+1987 TTEEL
-1992 SGEQKAKLADKFT
+1992 SNEQKAKLADKFT

-2061 NQSEAQKMAKKLT
+2061 NQSEAQKMAKKLS

-2140 NKRFKD
+2140 NKRFKA

-2169 TKKQIRATGIIKEMS
+2169 TKKQIRATGIIKEME
-2184 KYKGSELTKEDVAKI
+2184 KYKGSQLTKEDVAKI

-2210 AHLMHRTDASGY
+2210 AHLMHRTDADGY

-2233 LTDVAAYAGNEMFSQ
+2233 LTDAAAYAGNEMFSQ

-2416 MDKNRKILGGKS
+2416 MDKNRKFLRGKS
-2428 LGDVAEASMYFFNR
+2428 FGDIAEASMYFFNR

-2456 YKFEHEMKKDKMKE
+2456 YKFEHEIKKDKMKE
-2470 YLKKGKK
+2470 YLKKGKT
-2477 FDEAEKLVHNDMLKY
+2477 FEEAEKLTHNDMLKY

-2571 ATVTGAD
+2571 ATVTGVD

-2629 AGPTYATAKRLLS
+2629 AGPTYTTAQRLLS

-2661 VAKSLAR
+2661 VAKSLAK

-2674 HGNLV
+2674 HGNLI

-2684 YDKMLKVLGFRPV
+2684 YDKMLKILGFRPV

-2704 LNRIIS
+2704 LNRVIS

-2718 HTNKAIE
+2718 HTDKAIE

-2746 KRIASI
+2746 KRIATL

-2758 KNDKSSVY
+2758 KNDKSSV
-2766 NSNHSKEANDI
+2766 NKTNHSKEANDI